1 MGCASPN
8 VMALAKMVVAVTNAP
23 AKRASMRF
31 SQLQWG
37 KPISILR
44 ISEAPLVRRSGGS
57 DPGLGVVVLRCVR
70 HGLGFCLG
78 FLDPR
83 LAQRRRELA
92 PFAARLDVG
101 RIITGHRPEQPVLG
115 TMGIDPVPD
124 LRHLGTLGGSYV
136 DRLTV
141 TIAAGPPAAAMQRIA
156 AARLDA

>member
-1 MGCASPN
+1 MRRQSVRACASPN
-8 VMALAKMVVAVTNAP
+8 CC
-23 AKRASMRF
+23 
-31 SQLQWG
+31 WG
-37 KPISILR
+37 KPIASFEEKEWR
-44 ISEAPLVRRSGGS
+44 SVRRSGGS
-57 DPGLGVVVLRCVR
+57 DPGLGVVVLRRVR
-70 HGLGFCLG
+70 HSLGPRLG

-115 TMGIDPVPD
+115 AVGIDPVPD
-124 LRHLGTLGGSYV
+124 FRHLGTLGGSYV